1 MAISQIVLKR
11 IYITKRIQR
20 YIHKREMHLLKDK
33 VLIAE
38 ELGLKG
44 ERWNLMKFFF
54 VRSRNKKGGKDQPNV
69 KAEDYELKCYYLQ
82 KINSFLCNNL
92 KFSLAWI

>member
-1 MAISQIVLKR
+1 
-11 IYITKRIQR
+11 
-20 YIHKREMHLLKDK
+20 MHLLKDK

-54 VRSRNKKGGKDQPNV
+54 VRSRNKKGGKDGGV
-69 KAEDYELKCYYLQ
+69 KKPSLK
-82 KINSFLCNNL
+82 KIVFEKNMYPEFKMNNPDL
-92 KFSLAWI
+92 LNCFDNLSSA